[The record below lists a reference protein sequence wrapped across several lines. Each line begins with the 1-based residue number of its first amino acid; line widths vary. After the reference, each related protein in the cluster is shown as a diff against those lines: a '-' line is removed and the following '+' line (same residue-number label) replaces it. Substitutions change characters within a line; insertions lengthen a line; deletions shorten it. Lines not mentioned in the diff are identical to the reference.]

1 MPDVQAA
8 WLRASLPLCLLGVL
22 ATDGESY
29 GYALIQRLGEAGLGG
44 LKAATLY
51 PALGRLEEE
60 GAVEVRWSAG
70 DGGPGRKYYH
80 LTATG
85 HTRLAQEYRSWR
97 ALDDVVSALAGG
109 RSSART
115 TPGDH
120 GGENR

>member
-1 MPDVQAA
+1 MPDVQAV
-8 WLRASLPLCLLGVL
+8 WLRASLPLCLLGLL
-22 ATDGESY
+22 ATEGESY

-70 DGGPGRKYYH
+70 DGGPGRKYYR
-80 LTATG
+80 LTPAG
-85 HTRLAQEYRSWR
+85 HSRLAQEYRSWR

-109 RSSART
+109 RSPAT
-115 TPGDH
+115 TAPANQ
-120 GGENR
+120 ESERR

>member
-22 ATDGESY
+22 ASEGESY

-51 PALGRLEEE
+51 PALSRLEEE

-70 DGGPGRKYYH
+70 EGGPGRKYYR
-80 LTATG
+80 LTAAG
-85 HTRLAQEYRSWR
+85 HTRLAREYRSWR

-109 RSSART
+109 RSPAPRT
-115 TPGDH
+115 STDEE
-120 GGENR
+120 GGGR

>member
-1 MPDVQAA
+1 MPDVQAV

-22 ATDGESY
+22 ATEGESY

-60 GAVEVRWSAG
+60 GAVQVRWSAG
-70 DGGPGRKYYH
+70 DGGPGRKYYR
-80 LTATG
+80 LTPAG

-109 RSSART
+109 RSPAPT
-115 TPGDH
+115 APVNQE
-120 GGENR
+120 GERR

>member
-1 MPDVQAA
+1 MSDIQAA

-22 ATDGESY
+22 ATKGESY
-29 GYALIQRLGEAGLGG
+29 GYALIQQLGEAGLGG

-70 DGGPGRKYYH
+70 DGGPGRKYYR
-80 LTATG
+80 LTAAG
-85 HTRLAQEYRSWR
+85 HTRLTQEYRSWR

-109 RSSART
+109 RSPERT
-115 TPGDH
+115 TPGEH
-120 GGENR
+120 GGEDR

>member
-1 MPDVQAA
+1 MPDIQAA

-22 ATDGESY
+22 ATEGESY

-70 DGGPGRKYYH
+70 DGGPGRKYYR
-80 LTATG
+80 LTAAG
-85 HTRLAQEYRSWR
+85 HTRLAEEYRSWR
-97 ALDDVVSALAGG
+97 ALDDVVSTLAGDPPP
-109 RSSART
+109 APT
-115 TPGDH
+115 TH
-120 GGENR
+120 ANQGGEDR